1 MNRPRLELNAPAS
14 RENPVDLNDR
24 IEAIAHEVAKREET
38 HAEGIASANAKAKEL
53 HTRVSAAIDLF
64 NKALAETVPYLRVE
78 ITAPRIDDKHLHAIE
93 FDLERGQHRAVI
105 TVKSK
110 GEVTLVGPFRDGKKQ
125 GPCRSFPFDSGDE
138 IEDALGDFL
147 EHFIQAATS
156 P

>member
-1 MNRPRLELNAPAS
+1 LE
-14 RENPVDLNDR
+14 LNDR

-38 HAEGIASANAKAKEL
+38 HAEGIARANAKADEL
-53 HTRVSAAIDLF
+53 HARVSAAIDLF
-64 NKALAETVPYLRVE
+64 NKALVKTVPYLHVE
-78 ITAPRIDDKHLHAIE
+78 VSAPRIDDKHLHAVE
-93 FDLERGQHRAVI
+93 FDLERGQHRAVV

-110 GEVTLVGPFRDGKKQ
+110 GDVTLVGPFRSGKKQ
-125 GPCRSFPFDSGDE
+125 GPCRSFPFDSSEE